1 MSTSSACLGYWFQP
15 NGETFEAFASPI
27 YLLIR
32 YLMQTKT
39 SGERK
44 CKNQELLA
52 DIHNSSL
59 NGDAVDIG
67 KAAFKTSLNLLSN
80 TIFSVDLADPNSAT
94 GRELSKLVHSILE
107 VGSRPNLADY
117 FPVLKKVD
125 PQGIQRQMT
134 IFYGKMIDLF
144 SSIISQRL
152 LQRKTF
158 GSIRNNEMLDS
169 LLHISEES
177 TGEIDKTQI
186 ERLFVVTISLYS
198 SSITTN
204 LFIYAL
210 CFWVIIHLC
219 TFYYCGL
226 WSREWN

>member
-1 MSTSSACLGYWFQP
+1 M
-15 NGETFEAFASPI
+15 
-27 YLLIR
+27 
-32 YLMQTKT
+32 
-39 SGERK
+39 
-44 CKNQELLA
+44 QELLA

-59 NGDAVDIG
+59 NGDEVDIG

-107 VGSRPNLADY
+107 VGSRPNLEDY

-158 GSIRNNEMLDS
+158 GSIRNND
-169 LLHISEES
+169 I
-177 TGEIDKTQI
+177 
-186 ERLFVVTISLYS
+186 VNV
-198 SSITTN
+198 
-204 LFIYAL
+204 
-210 CFWVIIHLC
+210 
-219 TFYYCGL
+219 YYVMGFRP
-226 WSREWN
+226 S